1 MNTEQVTTEYKKL
14 QTGLFEST
22 RRLWLAGLG
31 TLSVV
36 EEESTGIFDQL
47 IEKGRLVE
55 EKSRKQVKK
64 TKSEIESSTE
74 DLAEELSDRLDRQVS
89 VVLQKMGIPSRA
101 QVQDLTL
108 RVEQLSEQVDRL
120 ATPQPAKKTAAPKAT
135 KTAAKKKAA
144 PGSTAKT
151 TKVSA

>member
-1 MNTEQVTTEYKKL
+1 MNEQVTTGYKKL
-14 QTGLFEST
+14 QNELFEST
-22 RRLWLAGLG
+22 RRIWLASLG
-31 TLSVV
+31 TLSLV
-36 EEESTGIFDQL
+36 EEESTEVFDQL
-47 IEKGRLVE
+47 IKKGRLVE
-55 EKSRKQVKK
+55 EKSRQRMSK
-64 TKSEIESSTE
+64 TKAQLESDSE
-74 DLAEELSDRLDRQVS
+74 DLAEKLDRQIS
-89 VVLQKMGIPSRA
+89 SVLQKMGVPSRA

-144 PGSTAKT
+144 PASTTKT